1 MQDRINNI
9 NKQLQPGIDNL
20 KWNSTNIDPFI
31 NQVMQ
36 TVEIVDE
43 LVKRMKDNVRK
54 MIEMMNNWSATPL
67 YVRKGRTQA
76 PEDVESIHNATISSR
91 FEQIEK
97 EGKDIMKLMKDTNDS
112 IRPDRKSK
120 MWLEYVDYVNGLVI
134 EGITLGIS
142 SSMTDL
148 AQQISI
154 PYNKLQGLAPIFQIN
169 VCLQDRE
176 IQFDPSITSNESGNG
191 IRDIINNITGHFI
204 SLAIKMPSRLDNT
217 AAGDYLVEIK
227 DQF

>member
-1 MQDRINNI
+1 
-9 NKQLQPGIDNL
+9 
-20 KWNSTNIDPFI
+20 
-31 NQVMQ
+31 
-36 TVEIVDE
+36 
-43 LVKRMKDNVRK
+43 
-54 MIEMMNNWSATPL
+54 
-67 YVRKGRTQA
+67 
-76 PEDVESIHNATISSR
+76 
-91 FEQIEK
+91 
-97 EGKDIMKLMKDTNDS
+97 MKLMKDTNDS
-112 IRPDRKSK
+112 IRPDRKSR

-169 VCLQDRE
+169 VCLQERE
-176 IQFDPSITSNESGNG
+176 IQFDPSISCNENGNG

-227 DQF
+227 DQFQIFGAMQKITNNLNEIEKESSEFLAQYQDIAFLWEQTLEDSF